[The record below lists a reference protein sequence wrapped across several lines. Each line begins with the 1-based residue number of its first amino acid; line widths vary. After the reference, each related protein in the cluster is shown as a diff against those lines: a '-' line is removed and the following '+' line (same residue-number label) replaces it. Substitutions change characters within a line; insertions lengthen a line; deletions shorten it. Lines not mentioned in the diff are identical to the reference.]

1 MKTMTL
7 KRIKELVAVIK
18 DFLMT
23 SNPGETKVFL
33 SEDELENINGISEEL
48 FMTHILGDAVIVH
61 YSTSGDWTKALLIT
75 KENLDYEELEDTE
88 NYDPAD
94 EALEWFFS

>member
-1 MKTMTL
+1 MTNL
-7 KRIKELVAVIK
+7 DLTQIKKVVATIKE
-18 DFLMT
+18 FLEN
-23 SNPGETKVFL
+23 SAPGETKVLFT
-33 SEDELENINGISEEL
+33 EKELENINGICEEL
-48 FMTHILGDAVIVH
+48 FMTHVLGDAVIVH

-94 EALEWFFS
+94 EALDWFFS